1 MAFKK
6 EIFELAKSA
15 ALRKGYVANSETY
28 SAQDV
33 ETSLKEEL
41 KNYVGDFYKFQKNKY
56 DLYELI
62 AMTVD
67 EVVPQRVEAVM
78 GQFAE
83 IVNLPQGAK
92 ATFKKKLGRLRAK
105 QFVGRVSPAGIYETF
120 RLDSENFEVYTH
132 AIGGGV
138 RIDWE
143 RFLDGTE
150 DWSELI
156 QIVMEGMEVDVY
168 KEIALEL
175 QASYNALG
183 RPANTKLTGSSFSA
197 TNARALINTIR
208 AYGNGAVLF
217 ATAQFINA
225 MGDAVVY
232 AGSQNPSVS
241 AQDIEDLRTT
251 GKIAMFYGCP
261 IVEIPNAFTDETNS
275 DFQISPDFAYVLPV
289 GGEKIVKVVFEGGT
303 LVNDFGQAK
312 GDWSMEMMVYK
323 KFGTAIMY
331 TNNWG
336 IIENTGA

>member
-156 QIVMEGMEVDVY
+156 QIVMEGM
-168 KEIALEL
+168 
-175 QASYNALG
+175 
-183 RPANTKLTGSSFSA
+183 
-197 TNARALINTIR
+197 
-208 AYGNGAVLF
+208 
-217 ATAQFINA
+217 
-225 MGDAVVY
+225 
-232 AGSQNPSVS
+232 
-241 AQDIEDLRTT
+241 
-251 GKIAMFYGCP
+251 
-261 IVEIPNAFTDETNS
+261 
-275 DFQISPDFAYVLPV
+275 
-289 GGEKIVKVVFEGGT
+289 
-303 LVNDFGQAK
+303 
-312 GDWSMEMMVYK
+312 
-323 KFGTAIMY
+323 
-331 TNNWG
+331 
-336 IIENTGA
+336 

>member
-1 MAFKK
+1 MAFKQ
-6 EIFELAKSA
+6 EIFDLALHA
-15 ALRKGYVANSETY
+15 AQRKGYVANSETY
-28 SAQDV
+28 SAKDV

-62 AMTVD
+62 ATTVD
-67 EVVPQRVEAVM
+67 EVVPVRVEAVM

-83 IVNLPQGAK
+83 IVNLAQGQK
-92 ATFKKKLGRLRAK
+92 QTFKKKLGRLRAK
-105 QFVGRVSPAGIYETF
+105 QFVTRVSPAGIYETF
-120 RLDSENFEVYTH
+120 RLDSENFEVSTH

-156 QIVMEGMEVDVY
+156 QIVMDGMEVDVY
-168 KEIALEL
+168 KEIAAEL
-175 QASYNALG
+175 MASYNAVG
-183 RPANTKLTGSSFSA
+183 RPANTKTTGASFSVA
-197 TNARALINTIR
+197 NTKAIINVIR

-217 ATAQFINA
+217 ATPQFINA

-232 AGSQNPSVS
+232 ANGQSPSVS
-241 AQDIEDLRTT
+241 VNDLEDLRTK
-251 GKIAMFYGCP
+251 GRISMFYGCP
-261 IVEIPNAFTDETNS
+261 IVEIPNAYEDETNTT
-275 DFQISPDFAYVLPV
+275 FQINPDFAFVLPT
-289 GGEKIVKVVFEGGT
+289 GGEKIVKVIFEGGT

-323 KFGTAIMY
+323 KFGTAIMF